1 MNFILIDTSYLIFYR
16 YFALLQWWRLAHPD
30 DELGNPSEN
39 KEFCEKFRKIM
50 IESVETIKKKLKL
63 HTTKKNQNNN
73 NNVIV
78 IAARDC
84 HRKDIWRN
92 KIYPQYKASREQDDN
107 FMGGFFFK
115 MVYNDE
121 LLKHVGCNHII
132 QENYLEAD
140 DIIAITKKYLRN
152 TFPNSRIYIIAN
164 DMDYLQLWDWGC
176 DIINLNMQKLIENKK
191 SYPEADK
198 NLFVKIII
206 GDKSD
211 NISSVFK
218 KCGVKEAEE
227 LYEDAD
233 KLEKKL
239 KSDDAYEKLLINKLI
254 IDFDE
259 IPEKYVDRVLY
270 KLKMIIT

>member
-1 MNFILIDTSYLIFYR
+1 MNYILIDTSYLIFYR
-16 YFALLQWWRLAHPD
+16 YFALLQWWKFANPD
-30 DELGNPSEN
+30 SELGNPSEN
-39 KEFCEKFRKIM
+39 PDFCEKFRKIM

-63 HTTKKNQNNN
+63 HTTKKNHHHND
-73 NNVIV
+73 VIV

-92 KIYPQYKASREQDDN
+92 KIYPQYKATREQDDK
-107 FMGGFFFK
+107 FMGGAFFK

-121 LLKHVGCNHII
+121 LLKHAGCRHII

-152 TFPNSRIYIIAN
+152 KDPNSRIYIIAN
-164 DMDYLQLWDWGC
+164 DMDYLQLWDRGC
-176 DIINLNMQKLIENKK
+176 DIINLKMQKLIENKK
-191 SYPEADK
+191 SYPESDK
-198 NLFVKIII
+198 NLFVKIIV

-227 LYEDAD
+227 LYEDGE

-259 IPEKYVDRVLY
+259 IPEKYVDRVLD
-270 KLKMIIT
+270 KLKMVIV